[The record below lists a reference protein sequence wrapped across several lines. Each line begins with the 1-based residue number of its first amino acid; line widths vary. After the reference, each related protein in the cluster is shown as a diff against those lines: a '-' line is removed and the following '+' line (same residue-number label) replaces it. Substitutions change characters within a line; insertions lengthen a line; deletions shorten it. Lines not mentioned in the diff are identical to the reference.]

1 MNWPRVLLGVVTCA
15 GALLWIGA
23 VRGQVQAPSF
33 DKLGDVDRKVFS
45 DRFQKELWPMLIAGG
60 KEGCVGCHNGKRVSS
75 LRFHGN
81 PEKDFRML
89 LKEGFFLK
97 DDAGSLL
104 DRVVEKDKKRRMP
117 PDNLPPWTEAQVR
130 VLREFVNDLDKKN
143 GPPEKSGGQI
153 AP

>member
-1 MNWPRVLLGVVTCA
+1 MKQSMVLFGVIAWA
-15 GALLWIGA
+15 GAMLWIGA
-23 VRGQVQAPSF
+23 VRSQVQPPSF
-33 DKLGDVDRKVFS
+33 DKLRDADRKAFS
-45 DRFQKELWPMLIAGG
+45 ERFQKEIWPLLVAGG
-60 KEGCVGCHNGKRVSS
+60 KDGCVGCHNGKRVSS
-75 LRFHGN
+75 LRFHEN

-130 VLREFVNDLDKKN
+130 VLRDFVNDLDKKN
-143 GPPEKSGGQI
+143 GPPEK
-153 AP
+153 